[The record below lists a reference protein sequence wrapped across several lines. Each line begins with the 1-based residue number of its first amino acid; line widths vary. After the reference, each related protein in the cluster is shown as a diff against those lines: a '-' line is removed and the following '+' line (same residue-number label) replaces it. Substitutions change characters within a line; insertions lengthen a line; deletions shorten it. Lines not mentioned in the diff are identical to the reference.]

1 LLFLFFCFFFP
12 SFFSFPKE
20 RVFVERARQPLV
32 PDLTLDLTNCAQ
44 LVESHTIHEKEKK
57 RNKRRKKA
65 HRQSIHLDQIK
76 GEKEKEETAGACL
89 TYLKDDDGAGEDA
102 QRGQRRLVVVQITS
116 FARQML
122 VERRHLKLFHNL
134 KEEEEEMS
142 QPESVTK
149 INADG

>member
-1 LLFLFFCFFFP
+1 VLNWL
-12 SFFSFPKE
+12 
-20 RVFVERARQPLV
+20 
-32 PDLTLDLTNCAQ
+32 
-44 LVESHTIHEKEKK
+44 SHTQFTKKK
-57 RNKRRKKA
+57 RKEIKGGKR
-65 HRQSIHLDQIK
+65 HTRQSIHLDQIK

-134 KEEEEEMS
+134 NKRRRRRNESAS
-142 QPESVTK
+142 QSVTK